1 MLLFDFDGTLAAII
15 DDPAEARPRPGV
27 VERLVLLST
36 RYRRVGVVSGRP
48 VSFLTRHLPASLFL
62 SGLYGMETSDEL
74 GATVVDPA
82 FSRYLEPVAAVVAAA
97 REARLSDVALAEME
111 VEDKVLSVT
120 LHYRSSP
127 GLAQSVEALAHTLAQ
142 RHGLTV
148 RAARM
153 SVEVHPPVEADK
165 GSVVQ
170 HLVTAEPDV
179 DAVLFVGD
187 DVGDLPA
194 FEALGALSE
203 GGVQTMAIAVEST
216 EIDPRLRRRA
226 DLVIREDE
234 VVTLLELLATAPP
247 PA

>member
-1 MLLFDFDGTLAAII
+1 MLLFDFDGTLAAIV

-82 FSRYLEPVAAVVAAA
+82 FYRYLEPVAAVVAAA

>member
-1 MLLFDFDGTLAAII
+1 MLLFDFDGTLAAIV

-120 LHYRSSP
+120 LHYRSRP

>member
-1 MLLFDFDGTLAAII
+1 MLLFDFDGTLAAIV

-148 RAARM
+148 RAARI

>member
-1 MLLFDFDGTLAAII
+1 MLLFDLDGTLAAIV

>member
-1 MLLFDFDGTLAAII
+1 MLLFDFDGTLAAIV

-48 VSFLTRHLPASLFL
+48 VSFLTRHLPAPLFL

>member
-1 MLLFDFDGTLAAII
+1 MLLFDFDGTLAAIV

-247 PA
+247 PT

>member
-1 MLLFDFDGTLAAII
+1 MLLFDFDGTLAAIV

-187 DVGDLPA
+187 DVGDEPA
-194 FEALGALSE
+194 LTLARSMGGAALTVAGEHFARASATFTDTASVRAWLTQALR
-203 GGVQTMAIAVEST
+203 APANEST
-216 EIDPRLRRRA
+216 ILSSHA
-226 DLVIREDE
+226 
-234 VVTLLELLATAPP
+234 
-247 PA
+247 